1 LSAIRRGPDSIEAR
15 WVITENDRPGT
26 TAWKIRHPKGS
37 FAGFASRTDAQPGQ
51 RMTLYATTAAAAFQ
65 AGTFRMGY

>member
-15 WVITENDRPGT
+15 WVITENDQPGT

-37 FAGFASRTDAQPGQ
+37 FAGFASRTYARPGQ

-65 AGTFRMGY
+65 AGAFRMGY